1 MRHLIDTNVWID
13 ALSGK
18 ISASTF
24 LKFTVQAD
32 WAGYSS
38 ITRLELFGYPD
49 IKDEEEAKISEL
61 IRFFVEIPVDSS
73 VIDRAIIIRK
83 NLRIKVPDAIIASSA
98 IENECSLITHN
109 TEDFKNIT
117 GLNIIDPYTTC

>member
-1 MRHLIDTNVWID
+1 MRHVVDTNVWID

-18 ISASTF
+18 ISSSSF
-24 LKFTVQAD
+24 LKLTVQAD

-49 IKDEEEAKISEL
+49 IKDEEEVKIAEL
-61 IRFFVEIPVDSS
+61 LGAFIEIPVDSNI
-73 VIDRAIIIRK
+73 IDRAIIIRK
-83 NLRIKVPDAIIASSA
+83 GLRIKVPDAIIAASA

-109 TEDFKNIT
+109 IEDFKNIT
-117 GLNIIDPYTTC
+117 GLAIIDPYTI